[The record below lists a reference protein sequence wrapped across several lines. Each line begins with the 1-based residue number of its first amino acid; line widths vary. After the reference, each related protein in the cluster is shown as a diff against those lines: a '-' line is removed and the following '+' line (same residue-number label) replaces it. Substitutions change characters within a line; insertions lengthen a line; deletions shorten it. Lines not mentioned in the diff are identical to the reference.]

1 MPGPP
6 LAVLGVCLTAV
17 VALAAAAGLGR
28 RRWPARRPG
37 AFRGAARIVEGRAD
51 GPHARWRS
59 GYGRRVQDVFVW
71 TSAPLL
77 LRTALLPVDAVSAP
91 RPLAPKEVRRPRHLT
106 AVTALTAPRA
116 LLEVAVRAQDEP
128 LACRRP
134 AADPTGITRSP
145 RDHL

>member
-1 MPGPP
+1 MMPGPP

-17 VALAAAAGLGR
+17 MALVAATGLGR
-28 RRWPARRPG
+28 RRRPG

-51 GPHARWRS
+51 GLHAHWRS
-59 GYGRRVQDVFVW
+59 GYGHWVRDVF
-71 TSAPLL
+71 
-77 LRTALLPVDAVSAP
+77 
-91 RPLAPKEVRRPRHLT
+91 
-106 AVTALTAPRA
+106 
-116 LLEVAVRAQDEP
+116 EP